1 MSPEHLSLTELFN
14 TMTAPSTMCGK
25 AVYNAVSIY
34 PYTRYRLGK
43 DTKGAPTLLIRLD
56 SDHGANSTPPMRL
69 QHLYIAHDLD
79 CEIHRDGQVESG
91 RFTVISCV
99 DADGS
104 METYFLRVLQAL
116 LPTLGDGPT
125 PRTINQAVDHLVELF
140 QALKNPPRKTVQG
153 LWAELFVIAEAKN
166 AKTLVD
172 TWHLMPDDLYDF
184 NSGAQRLEVKSTSGQ
199 TRRHHFSL
207 AQLQPPSNTTLIIA
221 SVFANRAG
229 AGMTVTEL
237 VEEIASRMTNS
248 PDSIL
253 RLYKVVALTLGDT
266 WRQATFEAFD
276 REAARHSLAFFKASA
291 IPIINPQLPSGVSNV
306 HFTSDL
312 TGKTPL
318 PTAQL
323 QACGGFI
330 STLRQSTEAG
340 QGG

>member
-1 MSPEHLSLTELFN
+1 MLPEPSSLTNLFN
-14 TMTAPSTMCGK
+14 TLTAPSTVGNK
-25 AVYNAVSIY
+25 AVYNAVAIP
-34 PYTRYRLGK
+34 PYTRYRVGK
-43 DTKGAPTLLIRLD
+43 DAKGAPTLLIRLD
-56 SDHGANSTPPMRL
+56 SSHSTSMTPPIRL

-99 DADGS
+99 DADS
-104 METYFLRVLQAL
+104 PMETYFLRVLQAL

-125 PRTINQAVDHLVELF
+125 PRTINQTVDHLVELF
-140 QALKNPPRKTVQG
+140 QALKNPPRKTAQG
-153 LWAELFVIAEAKN
+153 LWAELLVIAEAKN
-166 AKTLVD
+166 AKALTD

-199 TRRHHFSL
+199 MRKHHFSL

-229 AGMTVTEL
+229 AGTTVTDL
-237 VEEIASRMTNS
+237 VEEIASRMTSN
-248 PDSIL
+248 PDSVL

-276 REAARHSLAFFKASA
+276 REAGRHSLAFFNASVV
-291 IPIINPQLPSGVSNV
+291 PIIDPQLPPGVSNV

-318 PTAQL
+318 TMAQL
-323 QACGGFI
+323 QAYGGFI
-330 STLRQSTEAG
+330 STLR
-340 QGG
+340 